1 METSMFKMNVKKWSF
16 LLFIPLMT
24 VQGCD
29 QGSPTSST
37 DSAERV
43 TLAPNE
49 HNRAVGDYIVHIN
62 ALTTDQLPAEVARGY
77 QIARSQNRAML
88 NVSVRKKANGT
99 ENPVPAT
106 VNVVVKNLSN
116 QIKDI
121 KLREIRENDPL
132 AIYYIGEVPVN
143 HEETLVF
150 NIDVKPEGENETI
163 LLAYRQ
169 RFFTQ

>member
-1 METSMFKMNVKKWSF
+1 METSMFKMNAKKWSL
-16 LLFIPLMT
+16 LLFIPLLA

-29 QGSPTSST
+29 QGSTTSSAE
-37 DSAERV
+37 SADRI

-49 HNRAVGDYIVHIN
+49 HNLTIGDYNVHVN
-62 ALTTDQLPAEVARGY
+62 ALTTDQLPVEVARGY
-77 QIARSQNRAML
+77 QITRSQNRAML
-88 NVSVRKKANGT
+88 NVSVRKNVNGT
-99 ENPVPAT
+99 EKPVPAT

-150 NIDVKPEGENETI
+150 NVDLKPEGENETI
-163 LLAYRQ
+163 LLGYRQ